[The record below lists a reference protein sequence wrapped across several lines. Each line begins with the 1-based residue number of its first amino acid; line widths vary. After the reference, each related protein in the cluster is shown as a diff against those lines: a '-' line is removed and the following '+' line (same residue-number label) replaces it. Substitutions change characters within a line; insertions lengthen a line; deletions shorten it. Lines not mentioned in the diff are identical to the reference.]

1 MPSTREII
9 QAEVEQNLI
18 DENRKPVLPRLLPDL
33 TREELMSLGARWLCR
48 HRTMSATFRSSVRA
62 WKGMLEQIDFPRRSV
77 RDGWKDVLLP
87 YRHPTA
93 HDGCANF
100 WVVDPQLG
108 SDNWGPIYFCCHD
121 APVMLFEAA
130 PLQQFVWAKRSKNT
144 PRGTRV
150 CIQARHRKHLT
161 RACRPRTAMRVDHEY
176 SRCDAWAYIA
186 ALDVHHARV
195 FGRCEPKTG
204 TFPLTAWSSR

>member
-1 MPSTREII
+1 MS
-9 QAEVEQNLI
+9 QAGSSKAGRRRFLSSGAFRVAFARDSGRSSKTCQA
-18 DENRKPVLPRLLPDL
+18 RAKSCRLQ
-33 TREELMSLGARWLCR
+33 MSLVARWLCR

-62 WKGMLEQIDFPRRSV
+62 WKGMLEQIDFTRRSF

-87 YRHPTA
+87 YRHPNA

-161 RACRPRTAMRVDHEY
+161 RACRLRTAIPERLSDRG
-176 SRCDAWAYIA
+176 SAGRTS
-186 ALDVHHARV
+186 ARFSV
-195 FGRCEPKTG
+195 LLGIG
-204 TFPLTAWSSR
+204 GSAV